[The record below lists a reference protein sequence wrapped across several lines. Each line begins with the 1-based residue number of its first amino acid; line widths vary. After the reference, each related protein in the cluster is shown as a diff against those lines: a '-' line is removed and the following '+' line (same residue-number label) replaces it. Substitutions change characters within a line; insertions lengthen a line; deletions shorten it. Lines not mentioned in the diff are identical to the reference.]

1 VFSSLLLIVH
11 AKKGEN
17 VTDFRMNRRS
27 SILFLL
33 ALSLLVYIGNALQP
47 ALLDDADASHA
58 LVSRE
63 MLQRG
68 DWVVMYQDGVRYL
81 EKAPLHYWMVA
92 VSYELFGQGAF
103 QTRLPLVLS
112 TVGLILMVYF
122 FAVRYFGERAAFYSA
137 LVMGTSAGTFLF
149 TRVMVPEAIFALELT
164 ALFYLFLRAWDG
176 TLSPRAGYWGAAVV
190 MALAVLTLG
199 LIGFLFPLG
208 VVFFFILFT
217 RSWGRWRELRI
228 FSSMLIF
235 LVIAVPW
242 HVIAEHRSSGFL
254 WSYFVNEHFKRALG
268 TRYPPD
274 YEAVPLLLWWA
285 LHLVWFFPWSFFLQY
300 ALREFPP
307 PRSWG
312 KAMEPAQQARLLL
325 FVWAGLILVFFSLT
339 GGSRM
344 EYYSFGAW
352 PAIAILLG
360 LGLAKAEQ
368 SRDRWLPRLQAG
380 LALTGLLA
388 ALCLGYLVVS
398 SLDVSSKTGISG
410 LIRYHP
416 LDTYRLSMAHILDL
430 TPQTFAALRGPA
442 IGAMFI
448 FVAGFGATW
457 LLRRR
462 WKNFAA
468 TLTLAATM
476 AIFFFV
482 ANWAFKRFEPRM
494 SSRILADDILPYLR
508 PQDQIVQYGDFNS
521 GSSIPFYTGRHVWIY
536 NGRFGTNL
544 EIGSNY
550 PDVPPTFLDDQQ
562 FLALW
567 RGTNRVFLFVP
578 EEFRKHA
585 LTRLPADSS
594 YLLAESAGK
603 YIFVNQPLRPDMPL
617 LASILA
623 KPPEE

>member
-1 VFSSLLLIVH
+1 
-11 AKKGEN
+11 
-17 VTDFRMNRRS
+17 MNRRR
-27 SILFLL
+27 SILILL
-33 ALSLLVYIGNALQP
+33 LLSLTTYIGNSLQP

-92 VSYELFGQGAF
+92 ASYVLFGQGAF

-112 TVGLILMVYF
+112 TVGLVLMVYF
-122 FAVRYFGERAAFYSA
+122 LARRYFGESAGLYSG
-137 LVMGTSAGTFLF
+137 LVMATSAGTFLF

-176 TLSPRAGYWGAAVV
+176 SLSPRAGYWGAAVV
-190 MALAVLTLG
+190 MALAALTLG
-199 LIGFLFPLG
+199 LIGLLFPLG

-228 FSSMLIF
+228 FSSLLIF
-235 LVIAVPW
+235 LLIAVPW
-242 HVIAEHRSSGFL
+242 HLVAEHRSPGFL
-254 WSYFVNEHFKRALG
+254 WSYFINEHFKRALG

-274 YEAVPLLLWWA
+274 YEAVPLVLWWA
-285 LHLVWFFPWSFFLQY
+285 LHLVWFFPWSFFLRY
-300 ALREFPP
+300 GLREL
-307 PRSWG
+307 PRPRTWARNMDSG
-312 KAMEPAQQARLLL
+312 QQARLLL
-325 FVWAGLILVFFSLT
+325 FIWAALILVFFSFT
-339 GGSRM
+339 SGSRM

-360 LGLAKAEQ
+360 LGLARAEEA
-368 SRDRWLPRLQAG
+368 RDRWLPYLQAG
-380 LALTGLLA
+380 LAAVGVLA
-388 ALCLGYLVVS
+388 AAGLGYLVVS
-398 SLDVSSKTGISG
+398 SLDVSLKYGISS

-442 IGAMFI
+442 VTAMFI
-448 FVAGFGATW
+448 FVLGFGATW

-462 WKNFAA
+462 WTSYAA
-468 TLTLAATM
+468 TLTLAFTM

-494 SSRILADDILPYLR
+494 SSRILADAILPYLR
-508 PQDQIVQYGDFNS
+508 SQDQIVQYGDFNS
-521 GSSIPFYTGRHVWIY
+521 GSSIPFYTNRHVWIY

-562 FLALW
+562 FPAFW
-567 RGTNRVFLFVP
+567 RGSERVFLFVP
-578 EEFRKHA
+578 EEFRKDA
-585 LTRLPADSS
+585 LSRLPPDST

-603 YIFVNQPLRPDMPL
+603 YIFVNQPVRPNMTL

-623 KPPEE
+623 RPAE